1 MGEDA
6 GDRVWQ
12 RRWLDPDPTELGGDE
27 PITKRDAMVQV
38 TIRRRRVRDVET
50 QVVPPE
56 YTQTLVENDML
67 KVWQSMEP
75 LNASEV
81 LIELRG
87 RAGDC
92 GYDLAKDAR
101 HLMWQLKAEEEK
113 ALEAASEP
121 NTTDTLESRLRDK
134 WRTITRAQMPK
145 ARDDIVEAIA
155 ARKAEEEITADMTPE
170 EKRRLDGGDRANDTQ
185 TKRTFALAP
194 QVYPPPPPPKIT
206 TEEWQDTGGG
216 EDERAEDADY
226 WGAGE
231 PRKPQ
236 VERRTEKRIRDDDQS
251 QNEKKEKKKKK
262 KKQRK

>member
-1 MGEDA
+1 M
-6 GDRVWQ
+6 WQ

-170 EKRRLDGGDRANDTQ
+170 EKRILDGGERAAPRITPAPPAKRANN
-185 TKRTFALAP
+185 
-194 QVYPPPPPPKIT
+194 T
-206 TEEWQDTGGG
+206 TDG
-216 EDERAEDADY
+216 DA
-226 WGAGE
+226 
-231 PRKPQ
+231 
-236 VERRTEKRIRDDDQS
+236 TNDQPS
-251 QNEKKEKKKKK
+251 EKKK
-262 KKQRK
+262 KKQRKKQRK